1 MNLRDKLRK
10 DSFGLGV
17 ILGLALPIVL
27 FAIMFGVLL
36 IMVHVRPD
44 MLMRSP
50 DLYKN
55 VVPKLILIAMLPS
68 IFLMRHYLLNLKYD
82 KTGRGILTATLILAV
97 AFVVTQFAL

>member
-1 MNLRDKLRK
+1 MNLKDRLRK

-17 ILGLALPIVL
+17 ILGLAVPIIL

-36 IMVHVRPD
+36 LLVHARPD

-50 DLYKN
+50 GLYKN

-82 KTGRGILTATLILAV
+82 KTGRGILTATLAPMTAYIL
-97 AFVVTQFAL
+97 TK